1 MILIG
6 SYIGVFINV
15 LLPPTVVGA
24 ALSIFMIYLFY
35 TTITRGCKFYKEE
48 NEDKKKQQD
57 LVFENDLQKVNGQN
71 DKTFND
77 DVIENKLDT
86 NYKINED
93 ADDDNDE
100 LFENSGKSNLKT

>member
-1 MILIG
+1 VI
-6 SYIGVFINV
+6 
-15 LLPPTVVGA
+15 
-24 ALSIFMIYLFY
+24 
-35 TTITRGCKFYKEE
+35 E
-48 NEDKKKQQD
+48 NG
-57 LVFENDLQKVNGQN
+57 LQKVNGQN

-93 ADDDNDE
+93 ADNDNDE

>member
-1 MILIG
+1 MVPMILIG

-48 NEDKKKQQD
+48 NEDKKK
-57 LVFENDLQKVNGQN
+57 
-71 DKTFND
+71 
-77 DVIENKLDT
+77 
-86 NYKINED
+86 
-93 ADDDNDE
+93 
-100 LFENSGKSNLKT
+100 